1 MDEPQQKSNRN
12 MEKKISRIYP
22 LSDPKTTY
30 FLQVAWTT
38 DLGSGFTVTL
48 CNGKSAWTGTISEVE
63 ISKEASDMEM
73 EREKYVD
80 ELQKALIL
88 DTELTSKYNFDFCE
102 DKEISEIYHFSYEK
116 NLKDVS
122 FKLGS
127 VKLKKVSDPVE
138 VIKEL
143 IGYCLDYTAELHVKN
158 EYVQKENKRLLNNWD
173 DMHELLDKSVQ
184 VKEELEQELY
194 SKFICVLNEKKSKI
208 RSLQEKLK
216 EAREA
221 ARQNRDSQPNVSSII
236 SKAEDYNASTDEE
249 KESQSVH
256 IPKDCATLARSHSLL
271 STPDD
276 VPDVAPNRKRR
287 QRQQKK
293 LVTEGKITK
302 REPATQEQER
312 LNPAPL
318 LKTSKS
324 PPSGMM
330 SLETLENTAD
340 PEDLFDDM

>member
-1 MDEPQQKSNRN
+1 MEEPQQKDNRS
-12 MEKKISRIYP
+12 MEKKISRICP

-38 DLGSGFTVTL
+38 DLGSGFTLTL
-48 CNGKSAWTGTISEVE
+48 CNGKSAWSGTVSEDE

-73 EREKYVD
+73 EREKYIG

-88 DTELTSKYNFDFCE
+88 DAELTSKYNFDFSE
-102 DKEISEIYHFSYEK
+102 DKESSDICHFSYEK
-116 NLKDVS
+116 NLKNVS

-127 VKLKKVSDPVE
+127 VKLKKISDPVE

-143 IGYCLDYTAELHVKN
+143 IGYCLDYTADLHAKN
-158 EYVQKENKRLLNNWD
+158 EYLQKENKRLLNNWD
-173 DMHELLDKSVQ
+173 EMHEILDKSVQ

-194 SKFICVLNEKKSKI
+194 SKFVLVLNEKKSKI

-216 EAREA
+216 EAHETA
-221 ARQNRDSQPNVSSII
+221 KQTRDSQPSVSNTII
-236 SKAEDYNASTDEE
+236 NTEDYNVSTDEE
-249 KESQSVH
+249 KESQSVY
-256 IPKDCATLARSHSLL
+256 IPTDHAASSRSHSLL

-293 LVTEGKITK
+293 TVTESKVTK
-302 REPATQEQER
+302 KQPVTQKQER

-318 LKTSKS
+318 PKTSKS
-324 PPSGMM
+324 LSSGRM